1 MMVGRSCG
9 SNIAKGHGTCGVG
22 IFRVRSTGA
31 EAGVRWAGGVTCERS
46 GIGSGVV
53 GMLSCSGRGEGGAGG
68 SWTVSGGL
76 IAVGACG

>member
-1 MMVGRSCG
+1 MRVERR
-9 SNIAKGHGTCGVG
+9 KGTWGDGACGVG
-22 IFRVRSTGA
+22 ILGGGVRSTGS
-31 EAGVRWAGGVTCERS
+31 EAGVRWAGGVTRERS
-46 GIGSGVV
+46 GIGSCVV

>member
-1 MMVGRSCG
+1 MRVQRRKVTWGDE
-9 SNIAKGHGTCGVG
+9 ACGVG
-22 IFRVRSTGA
+22 IFGVRSTGS
-31 EAGVRWAGGVTCERS
+31 EHGVRWAGGVTFERS